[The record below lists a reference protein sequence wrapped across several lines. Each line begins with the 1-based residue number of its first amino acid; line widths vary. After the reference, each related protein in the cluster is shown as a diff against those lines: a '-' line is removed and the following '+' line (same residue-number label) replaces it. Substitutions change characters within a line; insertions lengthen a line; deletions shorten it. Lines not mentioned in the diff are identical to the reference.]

1 MFHAFRAHPSN
12 LPLQLSLSLSPT
24 VSLES
29 LHPLSEKENEI
40 AVFGGLAVVDVESV
54 AALHAPPFR
63 SVF

>member
-40 AVFGGLAVVDVESV
+40 AVFHGIGG
-54 AALHAPPFR
+54 R
-63 SVF
+63 RR